1 MYDLVLIDDET
12 GQLEIMAQI
21 IRAVAHDFD
30 VKIFSQSAAAVNY
43 IQSNHVDA
51 VISDIRMPVIDGL
64 ELSKRL
70 HEQFPDIVIAILSAY
85 SDFSYAQKAI
95 ETGVITYMVKPVSK
109 AKISDMME
117 KIRGQLEKVRQLEGI
132 RSLKLNQQ
140 LLSWLN
146 GSLDA
151 ENSRSIGGL
160 FDGFSWGFWS
170 VSEFTAEQKLSEEA
184 KSILVVD
191 FKQRVKSAFPKGR
204 ALAVEL
210 DGKGLLFACA
220 VAFRDQPD
228 ETEAFSA
235 LQHALSRF
243 PAGLTVY
250 TGVSEISEGFLE
262 KRAQEYQTA
271 KRLLSCRF
279 LLTRQFLIS
288 EKAILQC
295 KLLDAARFYSLEN
308 RLMDSLRQSDSSLA
322 ARYLEEFSKQ
332 YTDNGYYAE
341 SRQALEYFTHI
352 AYTLKKQWGCQAGDQ
367 IIEDLNSA
375 DSLPQ
380 ACACLKKFVEF
391 LLQSRSTQN
400 ANRTEDIMRRVKE
413 YLYINCGEDLTLEQ
427 VAEIFHFNATYL
439 SSIFKQYTQTGFK
452 EYVTSVRIE
461 RSKYLLKET
470 DLKVYE
476 IAKQCGYPDAAYFV
490 RLFKKEVGISPNRF
504 RGVSA

>member
-1 MYDLVLIDDET
+1 MYELVLIDDET

-21 IRAVAHDFD
+21 IRAVAHDFN
-30 VKIFSQSAAAVNY
+30 VKTFSQSAAALNY
-43 IQSNHVDA
+43 IQSNHTDA

-64 ELSKRL
+64 DLSKKL

-109 AKISDMME
+109 VKISDMME

-146 GSLDA
+146 GTLDA
-151 ENSRSIGGL
+151 KNTRSISSL

-170 VSEFTAEQKLSEEA
+170 VSEFSVGQKLSDQA
-184 KSILVVD
+184 KSTLVVD
-191 FKQRVKSAFPKGR
+191 FKQRVKCAFPQGR
-204 ALAVEL
+204 VLAIEL
-210 DGKGLLFACA
+210 GEKSLFFACA
-220 VAFRDQPD
+220 VAFRGKPGEE
-228 ETEAFSA
+228 ETFSA
-235 LQHALSRF
+235 FQNTLSRF
-243 PAGLTVY
+243 SAGLTVY
-250 TGVSEISEGFLE
+250 TGVSKISERFLE
-262 KRAQEYQTA
+262 ERTQQYQAA

-288 EKAILQC
+288 EKTILQC
-295 KLLDAARFYSLEN
+295 KLLEASQFYSLEN
-308 RLMDSLRQSDSSLA
+308 RLMDSLRQSDNSLA
-322 ARYLEEFSKQ
+322 ARYLEDFSKQ
-332 YTDNGYYAE
+332 YTDNGYYME
-341 SRQALEYFTHI
+341 SRQALEYLVHI
-352 AYTLKKQWGCQAGDQ
+352 VYTLKKQWSCQAGDQ
-367 IIEDLNSA
+367 ILEDLNSA
-375 DSLPQ
+375 DSLPE
-380 ACACLKKFVEF
+380 ACSLLKKFAERLF
-391 LLQSRSTQN
+391 QFRSSQN